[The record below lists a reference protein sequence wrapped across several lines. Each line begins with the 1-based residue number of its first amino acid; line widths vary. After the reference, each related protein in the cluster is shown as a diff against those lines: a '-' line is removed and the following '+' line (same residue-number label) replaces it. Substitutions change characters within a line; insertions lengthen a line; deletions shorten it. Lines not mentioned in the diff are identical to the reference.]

1 MARTKHP
8 AAISGHSTKVANKA
22 PTSEFDTQMHGCLFL
37 LIPQNITFTDGHYSD
52 SEAQEKPLKSRRFKP
67 GKLALREIRHF
78 QSTTKLLIPAAPFV
92 RAVSTSNE

>member
-1 MARTKHP
+1 MP
-8 AAISGHSTKVANKA
+8 ISSYLKNVA
-22 PTSEFDTQMHGCLFL
+22 
-37 LIPQNITFTDGHYSD
+37 FTDGHSD
-52 SEAQEKPLKSRRFKP
+52 SEVQEKPLKTRRSKT